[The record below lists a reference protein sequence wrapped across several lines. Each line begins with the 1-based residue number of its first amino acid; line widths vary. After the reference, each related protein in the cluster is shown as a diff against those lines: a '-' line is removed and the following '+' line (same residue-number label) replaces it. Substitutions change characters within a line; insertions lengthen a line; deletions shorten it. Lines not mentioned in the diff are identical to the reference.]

1 MLKQAKETNQVSAA
15 HIAALGQLSREAKTL
30 CLFVLAAWG
39 LGGRGGVG
47 SGQQAAGPQQQQQ
60 QAQAQAQQAELAAK
74 QQRAGLQSASVLQP
88 AIAQQRPPRPPPS
101 AGATSP
107 YAAVSSYV
115 GTTYSGG
122 APLPSA
128 PAAGAV
134 PPRVVPESVVDI

>member
-1 MLKQAKETNQVSAA
+1 MSAA

-47 SGQQAAGPQQQQQ
+47 SGQQVAGPQQQ

>member
-47 SGQQAAGPQQQQQ
+47 SGQQAAGPQQQ

>member
-47 SGQQAAGPQQQQQ
+47 SGQQGAGPQQQ
-60 QAQAQAQQAELAAK
+60 QAQAQAQQAELAAE

>member
-39 LGGRGGVG
+39 LGGRGGGG
-47 SGQQAAGPQQQQQ
+47 SGQQGAGPQQQ

>member
-1 MLKQAKETNQVSAA
+1 MSAA

-47 SGQQAAGPQQQQQ
+47 SAQQGAGPQQQQA

>member
-1 MLKQAKETNQVSAA
+1 MSAA

-47 SGQQAAGPQQQQQ
+47 SGQQVAGPQQQ
-60 QAQAQAQQAELAAK
+60 QAQAQAQQAELAAE